1 MNDIME
7 LIKSLEE
14 SAMLIKQFSE
24 TIKNEAKVQKRGLL
38 RMLLGILGA
47 ILLGL
52 LLTGKGTIRPTEDII
67 SAGQDF

>member
-38 RMLLGILGA
+38 
-47 ILLGL
+47 
-52 LLTGKGTIRPTEDII
+52 
-67 SAGQDF
+67 